1 MNFYQQTFPHIKLAI
16 KNNHQLWITLD
27 NEIQSNAITYD
38 MIDSLTKVLTFAD
51 FDREIRVIVLTGAG
65 KNFCSGGDI
74 KAMEEKSG
82 MFAGEANELRM
93 RYMHGIQSIPKKME
107 EISKP
112 IIALVNGAAIG
123 AGCDLSMM
131 CDLRVG
137 TTKTKFGETFS
148 KMGLVP
154 GDGGTFFLT
163 RVVGYRLA
171 MEMFLTGKI
180 YEGSEATRLGLL
192 NFLFEDSNV
201 IEETTKLADQ
211 IAANAP
217 IAITMTKKAMK
228 LSYLHDLQSSLD
240 LLASF
245 QGITQRTSDHFEAL
259 QAFKEKRTPNFKN
272 E

>member
-1 MNFYQQTFPHIKLAI
+1 MSFCQQTFPHIKTAI
-16 KNNHQLWITLD
+16 KNSHQLWITLD
-27 NEIQSNAITYD
+27 NESQSNAITYE
-38 MIDSLTKVLTFAD
+38 MIDSLTKVLSYAD
-51 FDREIRVIVLTGAG
+51 FDRDIRVIVLTGAG

-82 MFAGEANELRM
+82 MFAGESNELRM

-112 IIALVNGAAIG
+112 VIALVNGAAIG

-137 TTKTKFGETFS
+137 TSKTKFGETFS

-163 RVVGYRLA
+163 RVAGFRLA
-171 MEMFLTGKI
+171 MEMFLTAKI
-180 YEGSEATRLGLL
+180 YEGNEALKLGLL
-192 NFLFEDSNV
+192 NFLFEDSNIV
-201 IEETTKLADQ
+201 DETVKLADQ

-217 IAITMTKKAMK
+217 VAISMTKKAMK

-259 QAFKEKRTPNFKN
+259 QAFKEKRTPKFNN

>member
-1 MNFYQQTFPHIKLAI
+1 MSFYQQSFPHLKTSI
-16 KNNHQLWITLD
+16 KNKHQLWITLD
-27 NEIQSNAITYD
+27 NEVQSNAITYE
-38 MIDSLTKVLTFAD
+38 MIESLTKVLTFAD
-51 FDREIRVIVLTGAG
+51 FDREVRVIVLTGAG

-82 MFAGEANELRM
+82 MFAGESDELRV
-93 RYMHGIQSIPKKME
+93 RYMHGIQSIPKKIE
-107 EISKP
+107 EVSKP

-137 TTKTKFGETFS
+137 TSKSKFGETFS

-171 MEMFLTGKI
+171 MEMFLTAKI
-180 YEGSEATRLGLL
+180 YEGNEALKLGLL
-192 NFLFEDSNV
+192 NFLFEDSNIV
-201 IEETTKLADQ
+201 DETVKLADQ

-217 IAITMTKKAMK
+217 IAISMTKKAMK
-228 LSYLHDLQSSLD
+228 LSYLHDLHSSLD

-259 QAFKEKRTPNFKN
+259 HAFKEKRSPNFKN